1 MPIKPEE
8 LYTNKDKQQEYP
20 QIYNGDELVAIVISF
35 PLKEEEETIEVA
47 VEETEPS
54 INATEI
60 LSKGS
65 VDIKLLKKK
74 DKEQEDEEIKKLREK
89 LKGSENGFNLKET
102 DPINPITQAHLLY
115 NTSLSKLAKMEE
127 SEYNI
132 TLENLTTKE
141 IYNLLKQ
148 HIITSDTDIFND
160 ALDRLFKEEDYSYW
174 LLINNIVSKDHSR
187 FNEIFTEALNKGYGY
202 SLLKNKVITRE
213 DGELFEKA
221 VNSVKE
227 SDSVFWLL
235 RLLRDKII
243 SKEEYERLSKMPAPL
258 DI

>member
-8 LYTNKDKQQEYP
+8 LYTNKDKQQDYP

-89 LKGSENGFNLKET
+89 LKGSENGLNLKET
-102 DPINPITQAHLLY
+102 DPINPITQAFLKV
-115 NTSLSKLAKMEE
+115 T
-127 SEYNI
+127 
-132 TLENLTTKE
+132 TL
-141 IYNLLKQ
+141 
-148 HIITSDTDIFND
+148 
-160 ALDRLFKEEDYSYW
+160 
-174 LLINNIVSKDHSR
+174 
-187 FNEIFTEALNKGYGY
+187 
-202 SLLKNKVITRE
+202 
-213 DGELFEKA
+213 
-221 VNSVKE
+221 
-227 SDSVFWLL
+227 
-235 RLLRDKII
+235 DKIA
-243 SKEEYERLSKMPAPL
+243 KEN
-258 DI
+258 